1 MSALVADTSVFVS
14 IFEREAGSEAISE
27 KLAAADRVILPATC
41 LVELALLRTGF
52 EGLPEWVNAIRD
64 ERYEVGEI
72 TEPVAAQAAEA
83 ALRYGKGS
91 GHRAQLNFG
100 DCFSYAV
107 AKQRGLPLL
116 YVGRDFT
123 HTDIQPALEP

>member
-1 MSALVADTSVFVS
+1 MIVVDTSAVVTLFT
-14 IFEREAGSEAISE
+14 RESEWRDVAKCLGGSNIAWFPVPAYLEFTLRKKLGPTARGWLDDLLRIGPLRLAPLE
-27 KLAAADRVILPATC
+27 VEHAALAAD
-41 LVELALLRTGF
+41 
-52 EGLPEWVNAIRD
+52 
-64 ERYEVGEI
+64 
-72 TEPVAAQAAEA
+72 A

>member
-1 MSALVADTSVFVS
+1 MSPNVWEEATS
-14 IFEREAGSEAISE
+14 RGSLFPLTWSLHFCKKLGPTARGWLDDLLRNGPLRLAPLEVEHAA
-27 KLAAADRVILPATC
+27 LAAD
-41 LVELALLRTGF
+41 
-52 EGLPEWVNAIRD
+52 
-64 ERYEVGEI
+64 
-72 TEPVAAQAAEA
+72 A
-83 ALRYGKGS
+83 ALRYGKRS